1 MTIPSLLK
9 LSSAALALFTL
20 AGLAW
25 ADEISDAYDN
35 LKKAQES
42 KNAPDVKKWAVETSK
57 LARAEAAKPQ
67 PAEADQV
74 DYWKQ
79 RVEYAKSTDT
89 FTEYALGVTAVLPNL
104 PPAQIVDLVD
114 TLVAQSPKSSY
125 LAMTLPT
132 YFSALSRA
140 QTGVDK
146 TIESATRI
154 AAAVPD
160 SEDALYALAE
170 ANMSKNR
177 ADQAGTYAAR
187 LLATLISKAKPNGM
201 SDADWNTK
209 KSNLNG
215 RGNYIAGVAAC
226 LRELWPECDKFLRA
240 AVPLV
245 GGQPALAGPTYFYL
259 GLANYRI
266 GLLTNNRPKIQEG
279 IKFSNQSAAIAG
291 PMQAQARQNAYAM
304 EKDLATKK

>member
-1 MTIPSLLK
+1 MKTPSLLRY
-9 LSSAALALFTL
+9 SSAVLALFSLT
-20 AGLAW
+20 GLAW
-25 ADEISDAYDN
+25 ADEISDAYDA

-42 KNAPDVKKWAVETSK
+42 KNAPDVKKWAVTTSK

-74 DYWKQ
+74 AYWKE

-89 FTEYALGVTAVLPNL
+89 FTEYALGVTAILPNL
-104 PPAQIVDLVD
+104 PPAQIVDLVE
-114 TLVAQSPKSSY
+114 TLAAQNPKSTY
-125 LAMTLPT
+125 LTMTIPT
-132 YFSALSRA
+132 YFGALTKSGGGA
-140 QTGVDK
+140 DK
-146 TIESATRI
+146 QIEGATKI
-154 AAAVPD
+154 LAAVPD

-170 ANMSKNR
+170 GNMTKQR
-177 ADQAGTYAAR
+177 PDQAGTYAAR
-187 LLATLISKAKPNGM
+187 LISTLISKPKPEGM

-209 KSNLNG
+209 KSGLNG
-215 RGNYIAGVAAC
+215 RGNYIAGVSAC

-245 GGQPALAGPTYFYL
+245 GSQPALSGPTYFYL

-266 GLLTNNRPKIQEG
+266 GLLTNNRPKIQEA

-291 PMQAQARQNAYAM
+291 PMQQQARQNAYAM

>member
-1 MTIPSLLK
+1 MKIVSLLR
-9 LSSAALALFTL
+9 LSSAALALFSL

-25 ADEISDAYDN
+25 ADEISDAYDA

-42 KNAPDVKKWAVETSK
+42 KNAPDVKKWAVETSR

-67 PAEADQV
+67 PSEASQV
-74 DYWKQ
+74 EYWKQ
-79 RVEYAKSTDT
+79 RVEYAKSTDA
-89 FTEYALGVTAVLPNL
+89 FTEYALGVMAILPNL
-104 PPAQIVDLVD
+104 PPAQIVDLVE
-114 TLVAQSPKSSY
+114 TLAAQNPKSTY

-140 QTGVDK
+140 GGGADK
-146 TIESATRI
+146 QIEGATKI
-154 AAAVPD
+154 LAAVPN

-170 ANMSKNR
+170 GNMTKNR
-177 ADQAGTYAAR
+177 PEQAGTYAAR
-187 LLATLISKAKPNGM
+187 LISTLISKPKPEGV

-209 KSNLNG
+209 KSGLNG
-215 RGNYIAGVAAC
+215 RGNYIAGVSAC

-240 AVPLV
+240 AAPLV
-245 GGQPALAGPTYFYL
+245 GNQAALAGPTYFYL

-266 GLLTNNRPKIQEG
+266 GMLTNSRPKIQEG

-291 PMQAQARQNAYAM
+291 PMQNQARQNAYSM
-304 EKDLATKK
+304 EKDLATKR